1 MIISETKKFIENIK
15 NRFKFCCQVTKYQ
28 AEHTFIKIGNT
39 VLQIYHFCQSIFLI
53 ETCMQELDQERKVE
67 VVRESFL
74 DTILNDITDIA
85 ILQEV
90 IQRSQVEGGQW
101 TPKKMPCEN

>member
-1 MIISETKKFIENIK
+1 
-15 NRFKFCCQVTKYQ
+15 
-28 AEHTFIKIGNT
+28 
-39 VLQIYHFCQSIFLI
+39 
-53 ETCMQELDQERKVE
+53 VE

-101 TPKKMPCEN
+101 PPEKMPREN